1 MSQMILAAAILTG
14 TVGTA
19 ATGNEAHASEDVK
32 VKTSAGS
39 ISKEN
44 SSNDTSKPID
54 FNKAQSMS
62 PKERVEALT
71 AKDKK
76 LHDKEENDG
85 PIRTQEQGSLT
96 NVNINKYIAQKGF
109 KPAKITE
116 EARIDNL
123 PKYSYKSG
131 KYVGVVVHETANP
144 NSNIYGEINY
154 MYGHY
159 YNAFVHAYVNGNRI
173 IQTAPADYLAWGAGA
188 NGNPYFYQIELVR
201 AHSVDEFARSVN
213 NDAYLTAYMLK
224 RNGLKPILADNN
236 GGRGTVISHNAVSRY
251 YGGSDHT
258 DPYSYFSMWNYDMN
272 KYFELVKK
280 HYANLTGKSVSQGQ
294 DNTQSPIK
302 TATYKVKHGDT
313 LYDVAKRSGTSINNI
328 KKWSKLKS
336 NVLYSGQVL
345 RVKAPTSK
353 IKTSTYTVKHG
364 DTLYDVSKR
373 SGVSMN
379 NIKKWSKLKSNVLYT
394 GQKLQLKAPAPKKV
408 SSPIKTSTYTVKHGD
423 TLYKVSKRSGVSMS
437 NIKKWSKLKS
447 NVLYTGQ
454 KLQLK
459 APAPKKVQTSDKITS
474 KSYQVSK
481 GDTLYNISKRS
492 GVSVNNIKKYN
503 DLKSNNINVGQTLYL
518 APTHTVKKGETLY
531 RIAKNNNLSVSKL
544 KTLNGLK
551 SNTIKVGQKL
561 LLK

>member
-14 TVGTA
+14 TVGGTA

-71 AKDKK
+71 EKDKK

-116 EARIDNL
+116 EARIGSL

-159 YNAFVHAYVNGNRI
+159 YNAFVHAFVDGNRI
-173 IQTAPADYLAWGAGA
+173 IQTAPADYLAWGAGPG
-188 NGNPYFYQIELVR
+188 GNPYFYQVELVR

-280 HYANLTGKSVSQGQ
+280 HYANLTGTSVSQGQ

-302 TATYKVKHGDT
+302 TATYKVQHGDT
-313 LYDVAKRSGTSINNI
+313 LYDIAKRSGTSINNI
-328 KKWSKLKS
+328 KKWSNLKS

-353 IKTSTYTVKHG
+353 ITTATYTVKHG

-373 SGVSMN
+373 SGVSM
-379 NIKKWSKLKSNVLYT
+379 
-394 GQKLQLKAPAPKKV
+394 
-408 SSPIKTSTYTVKHGD
+408 
-423 TLYKVSKRSGVSMS
+423 S
-437 NIKKWSKLKS
+437 NIKKWSNISS
-447 NVLYTGQ
+447 NVLHTGQ
-454 KLQLK
+454 VLQLK

-474 KSYQVSK
+474 KSYQISK
-481 GDTLYNISKRS
+481 GDTLYSISKRS

-503 DLKSNNINVGQTLYL
+503 NLKSNNIVVGQTLYL
-518 APTHTVKKGETLY
+518 APTHTVQKGETLY

>member
-14 TVGTA
+14 TVGGTA

-85 PIRTQEQGSLT
+85 SIRTQEQGSLT

-159 YNAFVHAYVNGNRI
+159 YNAFVHAFVDGNRI

-188 NGNPYFYQIELVR
+188 
-201 AHSVDEFARSVN
+201 A
-213 NDAYLTAYMLK
+213 
-224 RNGLKPILADNN
+224 
-236 GGRGTVISHNAVSRY
+236 VIA
-251 YGGSDHT
+251 
-258 DPYSYFSMWNYDMN
+258 
-272 KYFELVKK
+272 
-280 HYANLTGKSVSQGQ
+280 A
-294 DNTQSPIK
+294 
-302 TATYKVKHGDT
+302 
-313 LYDVAKRSGTSINNI
+313 
-328 KKWSKLKS
+328 
-336 NVLYSGQVL
+336 
-345 RVKAPTSK
+345 
-353 IKTSTYTVKHG
+353 
-364 DTLYDVSKR
+364 
-373 SGVSMN
+373 
-379 NIKKWSKLKSNVLYT
+379 
-394 GQKLQLKAPAPKKV
+394 
-408 SSPIKTSTYTVKHGD
+408 
-423 TLYKVSKRSGVSMS
+423 
-437 NIKKWSKLKS
+437 
-447 NVLYTGQ
+447 
-454 KLQLK
+454 
-459 APAPKKVQTSDKITS
+459 
-474 KSYQVSK
+474 
-481 GDTLYNISKRS
+481 
-492 GVSVNNIKKYN
+492 
-503 DLKSNNINVGQTLYL
+503 
-518 APTHTVKKGETLY
+518 
-531 RIAKNNNLSVSKL
+531 
-544 KTLNGLK
+544 
-551 SNTIKVGQKL
+551 
-561 LLK
+561 